1 MRTLSICNVTFA
13 VWAYAPHAE
22 NVEQI
27 MNRKVNQHLIC
38 AYEVTKR
45 V

>member
-27 MNRKVNQHLIC
+27 MNRKVQ
-38 AYEVTKR
+38 AVDAMYTDF
-45 V
+45 